1 MKKFV
6 CCICL
11 LLAAFG
17 TTAMAQD
24 DVLYNILKVEG
35 MVPTINGTSIYYI
48 KNVGTGLHVSYGAE
62 YGKHCKESRAA
73 HPFVLAQ
80 NSDGTVALGS
90 LAGYLESESL
100 WMDWAQADSKWT
112 LQPVGGE
119 YVNQYYIVSNN
130 GLALTSVGNSAGLL
144 RLKELEYKASQRWI
158 FLTEEEIRTNR
169 MPNATPEKPFDVTP
183 FIKGAAFDLADG
195 EAVGGNAERPYEPE
209 ALKGLK
215 PYLSNYWKGQEI
227 ITNGYWPADGEEWDP
242 NLYNYCGEINAEQ
255 NAYTLTYQVTLPAG
269 TYSYS
274 FEGFYEYVKR
284 EQVKLFGA
292 VLYENINTYNQTM
305 SATVKVADD
314 TPYQLKRYGK
324 TSVFENKREAAIVL
338 RDNDRDY
345 YHRSTFTLDRQQTV
359 SIVIS
364 KGATTS
370 GSGLTTYPN
379 KIFLDNFTLLYFGP
393 QTNLTE
399 EEIDDDALFDS
410 YLDANIDEFIE
421 SLPEED
427 QEAAREAVD
436 NLIDRDNINSIEDYY
451 DALKELEEA
460 VTKVEQNLKE
470 EALGGITTDENGNIV
485 DENGNIVD
493 GGSADLS
500 SAIKNRSFEKSTLT
514 GWSIDKNSTDTGVRH
529 KDSYTTTGIN
539 GNYLFNTRSE
549 GVHLAQTITG
559 LPNGV
564 YKMTVSLASDAGNTV
579 VLIGNDS
586 QREVT
591 LTKGGGTFEDFSVK
605 FKVTNGTATI
615 GVVGGGSGRHWYKT
629 DNFRLT
635 LLNDHLVL
643 DENDTD
649 AMLEKLRTADYW
661 YANVTLK
668 RPIKNTN
675 WSTFVVPFDIP
686 ASWLSEWEV
695 KELAATEMDEDGNI
709 TLEFADATDG
719 IKAGVPYMV
728 RNLGIT
734 AQNPFT
740 GFTLQDINISTTLK
754 DVETDHI
761 AFRGVWTKGYVPI
774 GSYFI
779 SGNKFYRAVNPTNR
793 DNIKGFR
800 AYLEPKDQNKARSLG
815 YRFVAEEE
823 EGATEIDNSQ
833 LTSDNEATVVAIY
846 TLDGVRIDEMQQGVN
861 ILQMSDGSVVKV
873 VIK

>member
-6 CCICL
+6 CCISL
-11 LLAAFG
+11 LLAAFS
-17 TTAMAQD
+17 TTAVAQD
-24 DVLYNILKVEG
+24 EVLYNILKIEG
-35 MVPTINGTSIYYI
+35 MVPTINGTTIYYI

-73 HPFVLAQ
+73 HPFVLAK

-90 LAGYLESESL
+90 LAGYLESEEL

-169 MPNATPEKPFDVTP
+169 MPKATAEKPFDVTP
-183 FIKGAAFDLADG
+183 LIKGAAFDLADG
-195 EAVGGNAERPYEPE
+195 EVVGGNAERPYEPE

-215 PYLSNYWKGQEI
+215 PYLSNYWKGHEI

-242 NLYNYCGEINAEQ
+242 NLYNYCGEINGEQ
-255 NAYTLTYQVTLPAG
+255 NAYTVTYQVTLPAG

-284 EQVKLFGA
+284 EQVKVFGT

-393 QTNLTE
+393 QTNLSE

-421 SLPEED
+421 SLPED
-427 QEAAREAVD
+427 QQEAAREALKD
-436 NLIDRDNINSIEDYY
+436 LDRDNINSVEDYY
-451 DALKELEEA
+451 DVLNKLEETT
-460 VTKVEQNLKE
+460 TKVEQDLKE
-470 EALGGITTDENGNIV
+470 EALGGVTTDGEGNIV
-485 DENGNIVD
+485 DANGNVIE
-493 GGSADLS
+493 GGSADLGGT
-500 SAIKNRSFEKSTLT
+500 IKNPSFEKGTLT
-514 GWSIDKNSTDTGVRH
+514 GWTMTGAQTSTTGVREN
-529 KDSYTTTGIN
+529 KADLTTQGAD
-539 GNYLFNTRSE
+539 GKYLFYDQSQGASIT
-549 GVHLAQTITG
+549 QTIEG
-559 LPNGV
+559 LPKGV
-564 YKMTVSLASDAGNTV
+564 YKMTVSLASNAGNTII
-579 VLIGNDS
+579 LRGNDNE
-586 QREVT
+586 REVT
-591 LTKGGGTFEDFSVK
+591 LTAGAGTFEDFSVK
-605 FKVTNGTATI
+605 FRVTDGTATI
-615 GVVGGGSGRHWYKT
+615 GIEGSNGYKA
-629 DNFRLT
+629 DHIRLE
-635 LLNDHLVL
+635 LLNDHLIL

-649 AMLEKLRTADYW
+649 AALAKLRAADYW
-661 YANVTLK
+661 YAKVTLK

-686 ASWLSEWEV
+686 VSLLSGWEV
-695 KELAATEMDEDGNI
+695 KELAASEMDENGNI
-709 TLEFADATDG
+709 TLEFVDATGG

-728 RNLGIT
+728 RNLSIT

-740 GFTLQDINISTTLK
+740 GLTLQDINISTTLN

-779 SGNKFYRAVNPTNR
+779 SGNKFYRSVNTTNR

-800 AYLEPKDQNKARSLG
+800 AYLEPKDQNKTRSLG
-815 YRFVAEEE
+815 YRFGAEEE
-823 EGATEIDNSQ
+823 EGATEIDNVQ
-833 LTSDNEATVVAIY
+833 LASDNEAAVVAIY

>member
-6 CCICL
+6 CCISL
-11 LLAAFG
+11 LLAAFS

-24 DVLYNILKVEG
+24 EVLYNILKIEG
-35 MVPTINGTSIYYI
+35 MVPTINGTTIYYI

-73 HPFVLAQ
+73 HPFVLAK

-119 YVNQYYIVSNN
+119 YVNQYYIVSSN

-169 MPNATPEKPFDVTP
+169 MPKATPEKPFDVTP

-227 ITNGYWPADGEEWDP
+227 ITNGYWPEDGEEWDP
-242 NLYNYCGEINAEQ
+242 NLYNYCGEINGEQ
-255 NAYTLTYQVTLPAG
+255 SAYTVTYQVTLPAG

-284 EQVKLFGA
+284 EQVKVFGA
-292 VLYENINTYNQTM
+292 VLYENINTYTQTM

-379 KIFLDNFTLLYFGP
+379 KIYLDNFTLLYFGP
-393 QTNLTE
+393 QTNLSE

-421 SLPEED
+421 SLPED
-427 QEAAREAVD
+427 QQEAAREALND
-436 NLIDRDNINSIEDYY
+436 LDRDNINSTEDYY
-451 DALKELEEA
+451 DVLNKLEET
-460 VTKVEQNLKE
+460 VTEVEQELKE

-485 DENGNIVD
+485 DENGDVID
-493 GGSADLS
+493 GGNADIS
-500 SAIKNRSFEKSTLT
+500 SAIKNPSFEKSTLT
-514 GWSIDKNSTDTGVRH
+514 GWTIDKNSTDTGVRH
-529 KDSYTTTGIN
+529 KNSYTTTGIN

-549 GVHLAQTITG
+549 GVQLTQSITG

-579 VLIGNDS
+579 ILIGNDS
-586 QREVT
+586 KREVT
-591 LTKGGGTFEDFSVK
+591 LTKGEGTFEDFSVK

-615 GVVGGGSGRHWYKT
+615 GVVGGGSQRNWYKT
-629 DNFRLT
+629 DNFRLE
-635 LLNDHLVL
+635 LINDHLVL

-649 AMLEKLRTADYW
+649 AMLEKLRAADYW

-686 ASWLSEWEV
+686 ASLLSGWEV
-695 KELAATEMDEDGNI
+695 KELAASEMDENGNI
-709 TLEFADATDG
+709 TLEFVDATGG

-728 RNLGIT
+728 RNLSIT

-740 GFTLQDINISTTLK
+740 GLTLQDINISTTLN

-779 SGNKFYRAVNPTNR
+779 SGNKFYRSVNTTNR

-800 AYLEPKDQNKARSLG
+800 AYLEPKDQNKTRSLG
-815 YRFVAEEE
+815 YRFGAEEE
-823 EGATEIDNSQ
+823 EGATGIDNAQ
-833 LTSDNEATVVAIY
+833 LASDNEAAVVAIY